1 LIAVNGARRLAMYGS
16 FVMIT
21 WKGGSMNK
29 LYLVVLAAVAAAIA
43 AQALAQAPAP
53 APAASAPAAGTV
65 KAVQPGLFEV
75 AGPRV
80 NDVMAAG
87 IQKITA
93 TPGKGGRSI
102 HVQSPWGDS
111 FYGWPKNVKPVAFT
125 IEVGK
130 PAGGATISAPGFT
143 EATRA
148 DYRTAIESVIPF
160 AIASTKQ
167 SRNWRE
173 TGSPAGQ

>member
-1 LIAVNGARRLAMYGS
+1 MRKLHLA
-16 FVMIT
+16 
-21 WKGGSMNK
+21 
-29 LYLVVLAAVAAAIA
+29 LLAAAVVTGP
-43 AQALAQAPAP
+43 ALAQAPAA
-53 APAASAPAAGTV
+53 APAKAPATTAAATGTV
-65 KAVQPGLFEV
+65 KAIQPGLFEV

-80 NDVMAAG
+80 SEVMAAG
-87 IQKITA
+87 IQTITA

-102 HVQSPWGDS
+102 YVHSPWGDS

-143 EATRA
+143 DANKA
-148 DYRTAIESVIPF
+148 DYKAAIEAIVPH
-160 AIASTKQ
+160 AIASTKA

-173 TGSPAGQ
+173 TGSPAGN

>member
-1 LIAVNGARRLAMYGS
+1 MHKLHLA
-16 FVMIT
+16 
-21 WKGGSMNK
+21 
-29 LYLVVLAAVAAAIA
+29 LLAAAVVTGP
-43 AQALAQAPAP
+43 ALAQTPAP
-53 APAASAPAAGTV
+53 APAKAPAAMAPAAMAPAAKAPAAGTV
-65 KAVQPGLFEV
+65 KAIQPGLFEV

-80 NDVMAAG
+80 NEVVAAG
-87 IQKITA
+87 IQTITA

-102 HVQSPWGDS
+102 YVHSPWGDS

-143 EATRA
+143 DANKA
-148 DYRTAIESVIPF
+148 DYKAAIEAIVPF
-160 AIASTKQ
+160 AIAYTKA

-173 TGSPAGQ
+173 TGIPGGQ